1 MGKKIV
7 LTGGVGSG
15 KSLRA
20 LEIAEQSAEFPERVF
35 IATAIPFDDE
45 MREKIRLHQLERGE
59 RFKTV
64 EEPLSPGG
72 ALERFASDPRCL
84 AVVDCLT
91 VWLANLSQTG
101 EEQSRREKEKFCEQ
115 FENFRGL
122 VIAVT
127 NETGMGVIP
136 PEKQT
141 RAYAN
146 ELAAFNRRIVS
157 LCDEA
162 YLLVAG
168 ATVRLRTNS

>member
-15 KSLRA
+15 KSSRA
-20 LEIAEQSAEFPERVF
+20 LEIAERSAEFSARIF
-35 IATAIPFDDE
+35 IATATPFDDE
-45 MREKIRLHQLERGE
+45 MREKIRLHQLERDE

-72 ALERFASDPRCL
+72 ALERFADDPRCV

-91 VWLANLSQTG
+91 VWLANLSQVG
-101 EEQSRREKEKFCEQ
+101 EEQSRSEKEKFCEQ

-127 NETGMGVIP
+127 NETGMGLIP

-146 ELAAFNRRIVS
+146 EIATLNRRVVS

-168 ATVRLRTNS
+168 AAVRIK